1 MCILLVKRCVQW
13 NALIVAVE
21 AGYCL
26 ESEGNGVSLG
36 EGGEGGPGPPVGRK
50 DKQSVLSRGRDN
62 MAKDEETNEV
72 GHDKGGPA
80 RTELAV
86 F

>member
-13 NALIVAVE
+13 DALIVAVE

-36 EGGEGGPGPPVGRK
+36 EGGEGGPSPLVGRK
-50 DKQSVLSRGRDN
+50 DKQPVLSRGRDN
-62 MAKDEETNEV
+62 MGKDEETNEIR
-72 GHDKGGPA
+72 HHKGGPV
-80 RTELAV
+80 RTE
-86 F
+86 